1 MTLFRTRVVPAT
13 DTTGTRVAV
22 TYDGHTQFI
31 GYDHGAPCAQ
41 REAAEV
47 VARQVFPE
55 FNPLNHWCGW
65 MGWWE
70 KDIDGGILMVSGPW
84 GEPTVRPHSISIQPH

>member
-47 VARQVFPE
+47 VARQVFPD
-55 FNPLNHWCGW
+55 FDPLDPKSEWTNEWD
-65 MGWWE
+65 
-70 KDIDGGILMVSGPW
+70 KDIDGGILLVSPPW
-84 GEPTVRPHSISIQPH
+84 YEGSC

>member
-1 MTLFRTRVVPAT
+1 MALFRTRVVPAT

-41 REAAEV
+41 LANQHDA
-47 VARQVFPE
+47 
-55 FNPLNHWCGW
+55 
-65 MGWWE
+65 
-70 KDIDGGILMVSGPW
+70 
-84 GEPTVRPHSISIQPH
+84 HSSR